1 MHTLNASMHIPKT
14 RIITATLLHYHCR
27 VHLIAACKLSIPMC
41 LHNVCLPAGLLL
53 SVRQNVCQ
61 GAAQDRYS
69 QRVCL
74 LPVSLLHNW
83 GHDRAGGKYAVG
95 LRAGLDDAP
104 CLGLGLVCWH
114 R

>member
-1 MHTLNASMHIPKT
+1 
-14 RIITATLLHYHCR
+14 
-27 VHLIAACKLSIPMC
+27 MC
-41 LHNVCLPAGLLL
+41 LSAGLLL
-53 SVRQNVCQ
+53 SMRQNVCQ

-69 QRVCL
+69 QRFCL
-74 LPVSLLHNW
+74 LLVSLLHNW
-83 GHDRAGGKYAVG
+83 SNDRAGGEYAVG